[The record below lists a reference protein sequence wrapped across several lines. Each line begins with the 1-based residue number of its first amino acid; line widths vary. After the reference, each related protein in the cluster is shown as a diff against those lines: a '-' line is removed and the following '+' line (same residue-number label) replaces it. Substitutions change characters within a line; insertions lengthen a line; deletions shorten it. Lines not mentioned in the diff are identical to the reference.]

1 MTDESLRALH
11 GELVS
16 ELRRAPSPTQ
26 WWLTRHQAI
35 SLLKGNGDCQEF
47 RVRAAIMG
55 KKENPYG
62 PTQSPAYS

>member
-1 MTDESLRALH
+1 MWTIKNRP
-11 GELVS
+11 
-16 ELRRAPSPTQ
+16 R
-26 WWLTRHQAI
+26 W
-35 SLLKGNGDCQEF
+35 DCQEF